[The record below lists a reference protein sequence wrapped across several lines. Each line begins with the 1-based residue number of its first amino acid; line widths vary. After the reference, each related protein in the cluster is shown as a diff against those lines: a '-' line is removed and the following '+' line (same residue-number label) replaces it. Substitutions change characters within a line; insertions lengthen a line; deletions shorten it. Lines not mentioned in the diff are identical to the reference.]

1 MRRPAIL
8 LPAPLRRRRR
18 EAEQEE
24 LAMQRLTKPGYRFL
38 AELIMFPTAI
48 GMLALVLSVIVD

>member
-1 MRRPAIL
+1 
-8 LPAPLRRRRR
+8 
-18 EAEQEE
+18 
-24 LAMQRLTKPGYRFL
+24 MQRLTKPGYRFL